1 MWSQV
6 DGVVMR
12 TLERSASSTRS
23 LLPGLKQLDRW
34 VLWAREE
41 TEQGTRKRPVQV
53 SGPDDRP
60 SFIRYR
66 DIDNWY
72 PYTDAVEIAET
83 HEDVAGVGVVITA
96 SRDDFVVVD
105 IDGCRDP
112 TTGRVDETVW
122 QYVRSAETYTE
133 ISQSGT
139 GLHLVFRG
147 QVPNQGW
154 TAEDDV
160 IDGEVYDKYFI
171 ATTEDHVAGTPRRA
185 QQNAQWLAEAYD
197 ELDIEW
203 RENLFGESW

>member
-1 MWSQV
+1 
-6 DGVVMR
+6 MR
-12 TLERSASSTRS
+12 TLERSGSESRS

-41 TEQGTRKRPVQV
+41 TEDGTRKRPVQV
-53 SGPDDRP
+53 ANDDQL
-60 SFIRYR
+60 SYIRYK

-72 PYTDAVEIAET
+72 AYDDAVETAAA
-83 HEDVAGVGVVITA
+83 HDGVAGIGVVITA

-105 IDGCRDP
+105 VDDCRDP
-112 TTGRVDETVW
+112 KTGTVDERVW
-122 QYVRSAETYTE
+122 QYVRAADTYTE

-139 GLHLVFRG
+139 GLHLLFRG
-147 QVPNQGW
+147 DVPNQGW
-154 TAEDDV
+154 TADDDV

-185 QQNAQWLAEAYD
+185 QQNARWLADAYD